1 MEHVVQH
8 AGLVEDSVEAR
19 AYQLEAVDEALAGS
33 MLLVLPTAAGKTA
46 VSWMLIAEIMHSKQG
61 WVLFI
66 APTSAL
72 VDQHLKDLKKVIKN
86 IEPISITGS
95 NIPKKR
101 EKLWKTSK
109 IIVATPQVV
118 RNDVLNGIL
127 SLEECSLLIL
137 DEAHHSTGKHAM
149 VQSAEMYNLS
159 SKNGLILGAT
169 ASPGSNSVIVNEIC
183 SRLKIERIHIR
194 KAEDPMLKNYL
205 SGLEI
210 QEILVNVPEE
220 IRTLVV
226 PLELWISSIVDRE
239 RRLGKYV
246 RTGPPSFGGLKEA
259 MNRAQHSIKLGDV
272 RGYSSVSN
280 IATAMTL
287 NHLINHLL
295 TQGITAA
302 REFLDNSSG
311 LNNNP
316 SKSIQNFHKDRRII
330 KLRESLSKMEEIH
343 NKVGTVRRLVR
354 HRLRRDPNSKVIIFA
369 SFRNTVESLEEALI
383 GLRGV
388 KSIQMIGQSER
399 AGKKGLK
406 PKEQIEVLNKFR
418 EGEYNVL
425 VATSVA
431 EEGLDIPSADL
442 VIFYEPVGSE
452 IRTIQRRGRTGR
464 HREGEVMVL
473 IAEGTRDENMR
484 SSALKKEENMYRTVQ
499 RVRRKLPRK
508 THQDLSKIV
517 RFRVFGDNE
526 IISAADFV
534 RNERENYR
542 PKMKEKDLS
551 EVVITEKDEVKQIE
565 PAKFRP
571 MGQKGLEDFGKE
583 SEN

>member
-1 MEHVVQH
+1 MGHVVQH
-8 AGLVEDSVEAR
+8 TELVDGSVQAR

-46 VSWMLIAEIMHSKQG
+46 VSWMLIAEILHRNQG

-86 IEPISITGS
+86 VEAISITGS

-101 EKLWKTSK
+101 EEMWKTSK

-118 RNDVLNGIL
+118 RNDVLNNIL

-149 VQSAEMYNLS
+149 VQSAEMFNSS

-169 ASPGSNSVIVNEIC
+169 ASPGSNSMIVSEIC
-183 SRLKIERIHIR
+183 GRLKIERIHIR
-194 KAEDPMLKNYL
+194 KADEPMLKNYL
-205 SGLEI
+205 SSLEI
-210 QEILVNVPEE
+210 QEIIVNVPEK
-220 IRTLVV
+220 IKTLVT
-226 PLELWISSIVDRE
+226 PLELWINSIVNRE
-239 RRLGKYV
+239 RRLGRYV

-272 RGYSSVSN
+272 RGYASVSN

-302 REFLDNSSG
+302 REFLETSSEMK
-311 LNNNP
+311 NNP

-330 KLRESLSKMEEIH
+330 ELRRSLTDMEEIH

-354 HRLRRDPNSKVIIFA
+354 HRLRRDPDSKVIVFA
-369 SFRNTVESLEEALI
+369 SFRNTVESLEKALVD
-383 GLRGV
+383 LRGV

-399 AGKKGLK
+399 SGKKGLK
-406 PKEQIEVLNKFR
+406 PREQIEVLDKFR
-418 EGEYNVL
+418 KGDYNVL

-442 VIFYEPVGSE
+442 VIFYEPVASE

-484 SSALKKEENMYRTVQ
+484 KAAQKKEENMYRSVQ
-499 RVRRKLPRK
+499 RVRSKLPRK
-508 THQDLSKIV
+508 THQDLSNIQN
-517 RFRVFGDNE
+517 FGITDGDKLT
-526 IISAADFV
+526 SAPDFV
-534 RNERENYR
+534 KLERENYR
-542 PKMKEKDLS
+542 PKMKEIDVN
-551 EVVITEKDEVKQIE
+551 EVLIIENEDIGEIE
-565 PAKFRP
+565 PSKFRP
-571 MGQKGLEDFGKE
+571 MGQKGLEDFSIDE
-583 SEN
+583 

>member
-1 MEHVVQH
+1 MGHVVQH
-8 AGLVEDSVEAR
+8 TELVDGSVQAR

-46 VSWMLIAEIMHSKQG
+46 VSWMLIAEILHRNQG

-86 IEPISITGS
+86 VEAISITGS

-101 EKLWKTSK
+101 EEMWKTSK

-118 RNDVLNGIL
+118 RNDVLNDIL
-127 SLEECSLLIL
+127 SLDECSLLIL
-137 DEAHHSTGKHAM
+137 DEVHHSTGKHAM
-149 VQSAEMYNLS
+149 VQSAEMFNSS

-169 ASPGSNSVIVNEIC
+169 ASPGSNSMIVNEIC
-183 SRLKIERIHIR
+183 GRLKIERIHIR
-194 KAEDPMLKNYL
+194 KADEPMLKKYL
-205 SGLEI
+205 SSLEI
-210 QEILVNVPEE
+210 QEIIVNVPEK
-220 IRTLVV
+220 IKTLVT
-226 PLELWISSIVDRE
+226 PLELWINSIVNRE
-239 RRLGKYV
+239 RRLGRYV

-272 RGYSSVSN
+272 RGYASVSN

-302 REFLDNSSG
+302 REFLDTSSEMK
-311 LNNNP
+311 NNP

-330 KLRESLSKMEEIH
+330 ELRRSLTDMEEIH

-354 HRLRRDPNSKVIIFA
+354 HRLRRDPDSKIIVFA
-369 SFRNTVESLEEALI
+369 SFRNTVESLEKALVD
-383 GLRGV
+383 LRGV

-399 AGKKGLK
+399 SGKKGLK
-406 PKEQIEVLNKFR
+406 PREQIEVLDKFR
-418 EGEYNVL
+418 KGDYNVL

-442 VIFYEPVGSE
+442 VIFYEPVASE

-484 SSALKKEENMYRTVQ
+484 KAAQKKEENMYRSVQ
-499 RVRRKLPRK
+499 RVRSKLPRK
-508 THQDLSKIV
+508 THQDLSNIQN
-517 RFRVFGDNE
+517 FGITDGDKLT
-526 IISAADFV
+526 SASDFV
-534 RNERENYR
+534 KLERENYR
-542 PKMKEKDLS
+542 PKMKEIDVN
-551 EVVITEKDEVKQIE
+551 EVVVIENEDIGEIE
-565 PAKFRP
+565 PSKFRP
-571 MGQKGLEDFGKE
+571 MGQKGLEEFSGDE
-583 SEN
+583 

>member
-1 MEHVVQH
+1 MGHVVQH
-8 AGLVEDSVEAR
+8 TELVDGSVQAR

-46 VSWMLIAEIMHSKQG
+46 VSWMLIAEILHRNQG

-86 IEPISITGS
+86 VEAISITGS

-101 EKLWKTSK
+101 EEMWKTSK

-118 RNDVLNGIL
+118 RNDVLNNIL

-149 VQSAEMYNLS
+149 VQSAEMFNSS

-169 ASPGSNSVIVNEIC
+169 ASPGSNSMIVSEIC
-183 SRLKIERIHIR
+183 GRLKIERIHIR
-194 KAEDPMLKNYL
+194 KADEPMLKNYL
-205 SGLEI
+205 SSLEI
-210 QEILVNVPEE
+210 QEIIVNVPEK
-220 IRTLVV
+220 IKTLVT
-226 PLELWISSIVDRE
+226 PLELWINSIVNRE
-239 RRLGKYV
+239 RRLGRYV

-272 RGYSSVSN
+272 RGYASVSN

-302 REFLDNSSG
+302 REFLETSSEMKNNS
-311 LNNNP
+311 

-330 KLRESLSKMEEIH
+330 ELRRSLTDMEEIH

-354 HRLRRDPNSKVIIFA
+354 HRLRRDPDSKVIVFA
-369 SFRNTVESLEEALI
+369 SFRNTVESLEKALVD
-383 GLRGV
+383 LRGV

-399 AGKKGLK
+399 SGKKGLK
-406 PKEQIEVLNKFR
+406 PREQIEVLDKFR
-418 EGEYNVL
+418 KGDYNVL

-442 VIFYEPVGSE
+442 VIFYEPVASE

-484 SSALKKEENMYRTVQ
+484 KAAQKKEENMYRSVQ
-499 RVRRKLPRK
+499 RVRSKLPRK
-508 THQDLSKIV
+508 THQDLSNIQN
-517 RFRVFGDNE
+517 FGITDGDKLT
-526 IISAADFV
+526 SASDFV
-534 RNERENYR
+534 KLERENYR
-542 PKMKEKDLS
+542 PKMKEIDVN
-551 EVVITEKDEVKQIE
+551 EVLIIENEDIGEIE
-565 PAKFRP
+565 PSKFRP
-571 MGQKGLEDFGKE
+571 MGQKGLEDFSIDE
-583 SEN
+583 

>member
-1 MEHVVQH
+1 MGHVVQH
-8 AGLVEDSVEAR
+8 TELVDGSVQAR

-46 VSWMLIAEIMHSKQG
+46 VSWMLIAEILHRNQG

-86 IEPISITGS
+86 VEAISITGS

-101 EKLWKTSK
+101 EEMWKTSK

-118 RNDVLNGIL
+118 RNDVLNDIL

-149 VQSAEMYNLS
+149 VQSAEMFNLS

-169 ASPGSNSVIVNEIC
+169 ASPGSNSMIVSEIC
-183 SRLKIERIHIR
+183 GRLKIERIHIR
-194 KAEDPMLKNYL
+194 KADEPMLKNYL
-205 SGLEI
+205 SSLEI
-210 QEILVNVPEE
+210 QEIIVNVPEK
-220 IRTLVV
+220 IKTLVT
-226 PLELWISSIVDRE
+226 PLELWINSIVNRE
-239 RRLGKYV
+239 RRLGRYV

-272 RGYSSVSN
+272 RGYASVSN

-302 REFLDNSSG
+302 REFLETSSEMK
-311 LNNNP
+311 NNP

-330 KLRESLSKMEEIH
+330 ELRRSLTDMEEIH

-354 HRLRRDPNSKVIIFA
+354 HRLRRDPDSKVIVFA
-369 SFRNTVESLEEALI
+369 SFRNTVESLEKALVD
-383 GLRGV
+383 LRGV

-399 AGKKGLK
+399 SGKKGLK
-406 PKEQIEVLNKFR
+406 PREQIEVLDKFR
-418 EGEYNVL
+418 KGDYNVL

-442 VIFYEPVGSE
+442 VIFYEPVASE

-484 SSALKKEENMYRTVQ
+484 KAAQKKEENMYRSVQ
-499 RVRRKLPRK
+499 RVRSKLPRK
-508 THQDLSKIV
+508 THQDLSNIQN
-517 RFRVFGDNE
+517 FGITDGDKLT
-526 IISAADFV
+526 SASDFV
-534 RNERENYR
+534 KLERENYR
-542 PKMKEKDLS
+542 PKMKEIDVN
-551 EVVITEKDEVKQIE
+551 EVLIIENEDIGEIE
-565 PAKFRP
+565 PSKFRP
-571 MGQKGLEDFGKE
+571 MGQKGLEDFSIDE
-583 SEN
+583 

>member
-1 MEHVVQH
+1 MGHVVQH
-8 AGLVEDSVEAR
+8 TELVDGSVQAR

-46 VSWMLIAEIMHSKQG
+46 VSWMLIAEILHRNQG

-86 IEPISITGS
+86 VEAISITGS

-101 EKLWKTSK
+101 EEMWKTSK

-118 RNDVLNGIL
+118 RNDVLNDIL

-149 VQSAEMYNLS
+149 VQSAEMFNSS

-169 ASPGSNSVIVNEIC
+169 ASPGSNSMIVNEIC
-183 SRLKIERIHIR
+183 GRLKIERIHIR
-194 KAEDPMLKNYL
+194 KADEPMLKNYL
-205 SGLEI
+205 SCLEI
-210 QEILVNVPEE
+210 QEIIVNVPEK
-220 IRTLVV
+220 IKTLVT
-226 PLELWISSIVDRE
+226 PLELWINSIVNRE
-239 RRLGKYV
+239 RRLGRYV

-272 RGYSSVSN
+272 RGYASVSN

-302 REFLDNSSG
+302 REFLDTSSEMK
-311 LNNNP
+311 NNP

-330 KLRESLSKMEEIH
+330 ELRRSLTDMEEIH

-354 HRLRRDPNSKVIIFA
+354 HRLRRDPDSKIIVFA
-369 SFRNTVESLEEALI
+369 SFRNTVESLEKALVD
-383 GLRGV
+383 LRGV

-399 AGKKGLK
+399 SGKKGLK
-406 PKEQIEVLNKFR
+406 PREQIEVLDKFR
-418 EGEYNVL
+418 KGDYNVL

-442 VIFYEPVGSE
+442 VIFYEPVASE

-484 SSALKKEENMYRTVQ
+484 KAAQKKEENMYRSVQ
-499 RVRRKLPRK
+499 RVRSKLPRK
-508 THQDLSKIV
+508 THQDLSNIQN
-517 RFRVFGDNE
+517 FGITDGDKLT
-526 IISAADFV
+526 SASDFV
-534 RNERENYR
+534 KLERENYR
-542 PKMKEKDLS
+542 PKMKEIDVN
-551 EVVITEKDEVKQIE
+551 EVVVIENEDIGEIE
-565 PAKFRP
+565 PSKFRP
-571 MGQKGLEDFGKE
+571 MGQKGLEEFSGDE
-583 SEN
+583 